1 MSTDN
6 TNDPR
11 DPQQPADDTTPP
23 AYQPPSY
30 EAPADQDAAPDYQ
43 APGYQPPSYQPPTPT
58 QATGGYQAPGAAY
71 QPPAAASGY
80 QPPTQATGGY
90 QAPGYQPPAQPA
102 GGYQAP
108 GAAYQAPQQG
118 QPPLAQPYN
127 QQAPQPYPG
136 TAYPPVAP
144 ASGSLAL
151 WPTRALGGLID
162 YVAPGLV
169 ISLLQT
175 PFQGSVNVAT
185 GTTTPASPV
194 YYLLSL
200 VLLAFVVYNS
210 GYKQGLTG
218 KSFGKQINKTRLVS
232 EATGQPLGVGV
243 AIGRYFL
250 HIIDT
255 FICFIGWL
263 FPLWDPKRQTIA
275 DKLVKSV
282 VVHD

>member
-30 EAPADQDAAPDYQ
+30 DAPADQDAAPGYQ
-43 APGYQPPSYQPPTPT
+43 AAGYQPPS
-58 QATGGYQAPGAAY
+58 Y

-80 QPPTQATGGY
+80 QPPAQATGGY
-90 QAPGYQPPAQPA
+90 QAPGYP
-102 GGYQAP
+102 AP

-175 PFQGSVNVAT
+175 PFQGSVNLAT
-185 GTTTPASPV
+185 GTTTPASPI